1 MDIYRRH
8 GFKNQKDYLQYLSAE
23 YNIPVETVYCVA
35 GTLGNSEDFDG
46 LITALEDIQTMF
58 NESVV

>member
-23 YNIPVETVYCVA
+23 YNIPIETVYCVA
-35 GTLGNSEDFDG
+35 GTLGNGEDFDG
-46 LITALEDIQTMF
+46 LVTALKDIQTMF

>member
-23 YNIPVETVYCVA
+23 YNIPVEIVYCVA